1 MGRPFLGGGRN
12 GAALA
17 TAQEIWE
24 AFKELAGGALLGRS
38 EAPLPAPP
46 APGYCCPIR
55 VKDKGA
61 ASLAAAANTGGRVQR
76 EARHPLA
83 SAVDTAAA
91 DPGPALFLP
100 ETSLSKSQQLPIF
113 RPPDSHNCS
122 ARTASERPRPPS
134 RPRPGGGSDRGTQT
148 RLAIR
153 ASGAVRVASMNPVG
167 GPGEDWP
174 RGVNKESSY
183 CSRAARMMEG
193 CEKRRL
199 AGRFARDDDE
209 ASPARTAALC

>member
-1 MGRPFLGGGRN
+1 MWLMALDLGPQIPGGGC
-12 GAALA
+12 AARFPSISRHIEPAAPYL
-17 TAQEIWE
+17 T
-24 AFKELAGGALLGRS
+24 GAL
-38 EAPLPAPP
+38 PA
-46 APGYCCPIR
+46 R
-55 VKDKGA
+55 
-61 ASLAAAANTGGRVQR
+61 GGR
-76 EARHPLA
+76 RHRGE
-83 SAVDTAAA
+83 
-91 DPGPALFLP
+91 PGPALYSA

-174 RGVNKESSY
+174 RGVNEESSY